1 MRNTPEPLSLDA
13 LISLDS
19 HLTEEERMIRDSV
32 RRFVRER
39 YLPRAAEL
47 FAKEQ
52 FATDLIPEIAEMG
65 LLGASLQGYGCAGM
79 NAVSYGLALAEL
91 EYGDSGL
98 RSFASVQGSL
108 AMYPIWKFG
117 SEEQK
122 NKFLPKMAAGEFIGC
137 FGLTEPDAGSD
148 PGSMK
153 THARRD
159 GDSYVLTGTKMWITS
174 APIAHLAVVW
184 AKVDGGDA
192 SSIRGFIVE
201 RGMAGFETPTVHGKM
216 SLRASPT
223 GEIVLNEVRVPATNM
238 LPEVQG
244 LKGPLSCLTQARF
257 GIAWGALGAARACY
271 ESAVS
276 YCRERVAFGKP
287 IAAKQLV
294 QEQLVEMAMEI
305 SKGQILALHFG
316 RMKDQGGISPVQV
329 SFCKKNNVGAALR
342 IARTA
347 RGLLGGNGIL
357 LDYPII
363 RHALN
368 LESVYTY
375 EGTDEVHTLI
385 LGQALTGHNAF

>member
-1 MRNTPEPLSLDA
+1 MRNIPEPLSLDA
-13 LISLDS
+13 LISFDS

-39 YLPRAAEL
+39 YLPRASEL

-52 FATDLIPEIAEMG
+52 FAADLIPEIAEMG

-122 NKFLPKMAAGEFIGC
+122 NKFLPKMAAGELIGC

-148 PGSMK
+148 PGAMK

-159 GDSYVLTGTKMWITS
+159 GDSYVITGTKMWITS
-174 APIAHLAVVW
+174 APIANLAVVW

-238 LPEVQG
+238 LPDVLG

-316 RMKDQGGISPVQV
+316 RMKDSGGITPVQV

-342 IARTA
+342 IARAA
-347 RGLLGGNGIL
+347 RALLGGNGIL
-357 LDYPII
+357 LDYPMI